1 MELFG
6 NRYWS
11 EELSGA
17 LAGRPAAERKV
28 IVRCDPER
36 LDRPVRVETPDGRLI
51 GCAEPLGS
59 VPVLSADQARETARD
74 KARAKKLTK
83 QQVALQLRMDEREAT
98 AALDEAAR
106 IAEAAGQPQPA
117 AATVV
122 AGAFGFDP
130 PRPQP
135 VAATPGRTPAE
146 LDKLLLEMADRVLPR
161 REAADA

>member
-1 MELFG
+1 MASRRAPRQGPSQLLG

-11 EELSGA
+11 EELSAA

-51 GCAEPLGS
+51 GCAQPQGS
-59 VPVLSADQARETARD
+59 VPVLSAEQARETARD
-74 KARAKKLTK
+74 TARAKKLTR

-106 IAEAAGQPQPA
+106 IAEERLTSRSRQ
-117 AATVV
+117 
-122 AGAFGFDP
+122 
-130 PRPQP
+130 RLRWS
-135 VAATPGRTPAE
+135 PGPSGSTLP
-146 LDKLLLEMADRVLPR
+146 DRSR
-161 REAADA
+161 